1 MLEADFHRFDAVCCD
16 NWPRYR
22 QTLHDASST
31 GDGRHCLETGYAA
44 DLEVVRVECLI
55 NDWMDVAG
63 RVMRREACP
72 SMVDALYATD
82 ERWWYIEF
90 KRNEKTALS
99 TLKSK
104 LMYKAYDTVLQ
115 LVEHEM
121 RTVRQVRE
129 NDCYIVVA
137 YKVCGR
143 TDDEIRR
150 IAADAGL
157 EATGLIDAAINGVDD
172 SVLVRPWKAD
182 PPQVDANLDHWNGVL
197 YKTALTLTPAQFN
210 LYAKEQGWR

>member
-44 DLEVVRVECLI
+44 NVEIVRVECLI
-55 NDWMDVAG
+55 NDWMDVDG
-63 RVMRREACP
+63 RIVRGEPCP
-72 SMVDALYATD
+72 STVDALYATA
-82 ERWWYIEF
+82 EQWWYIEF
-90 KRNEKTALS
+90 KRNETKSLNEK
-99 TLKSK
+99 KSK
-104 LMYKAYDTVLQ
+104 LMYKIYDTVLQ

-172 SVLVRPWKAD
+172 SVLVRPWKTE